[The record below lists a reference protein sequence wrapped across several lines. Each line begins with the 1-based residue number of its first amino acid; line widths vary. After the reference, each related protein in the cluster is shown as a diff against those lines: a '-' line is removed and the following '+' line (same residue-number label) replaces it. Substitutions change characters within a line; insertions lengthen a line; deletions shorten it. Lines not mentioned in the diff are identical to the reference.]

1 MNPCLVLTLTL
12 ALGLT
17 ASTSLLADDPETAA
31 KEVNEALHLNPN
43 LENGRKVYLI
53 CSVCHQPEGWGS
65 VDGAYPQIAGQYA
78 SVTIKQLADIRAR
91 NRDNPTMLP
100 FTMSKT
106 LSVQDIADVSA
117 YIEHFPMDPH
127 NGMGPG
133 TDLKLGKRLYAE
145 NCAECHGD
153 RGQGILEK
161 HMPMLQGQHYRY
173 LLRQFEWIR
182 DGKRRN
188 ADQEMVKQIQ
198 VFSSRDISAIMD
210 YTSRLAPPLEMVAL
224 PGYVNPDFPSFW
236 RPRVSMVPKP
246 VERVAER

>member
-1 MNPCLVLTLTL
+1 MNPCLVLALTL

-17 ASTSLLADDPETAA
+17 ASLPARADDPESAA
-31 KEVNEALHLNPN
+31 KEVNQALHLKPN

-53 CSVCHQPEGWGS
+53 CSVCHHPEGWGS
-65 VDGAYPQIAGQYA
+65 VNGAYPQIAGQYA

-106 LSVQDIADVSA
+106 LSIQDIADVSA

-133 TDLKLGKRLYAE
+133 TDLELGKRLYAE

-153 RGQGILEK
+153 RGQGVPDK

-173 LLRQFEWIR
+173 LIRQFEWIR

-198 VFSSRDISAIMD
+198 GFSSRDIAAIMD

-236 RPRVSMVPKP
+236 RPRVTLVRPMEK
-246 VERVAER
+246 VAER